1 MSKSLKEG
9 ERQMN
14 RQLQIM
20 CFLVLLTPFQSQ
32 AFQFAAYG
40 TTAESCYAKSMVG
53 MDSVINAR
61 MGVLPEHALTLSLKT
76 GSISDENST
85 YFTDTLTIIL
95 DAYMWQDTPHSYAIN
110 VFFQCA
116 GGGAPPTHSA
126 KAEM

>member
-1 MSKSLKEG
+1 
-9 ERQMN
+9 MN
-14 RQLQIM
+14 RRLQLI
-20 CFLVLLTPFQSQ
+20 CFLVMFIPFQSH
-32 AFQFAAYG
+32 AFQFASYG
-40 TTAESCYAKSMVG
+40 TTAEACYAKSMVG

-61 MGVLPEHALTLSLKT
+61 IGVLPEHALNLSLKT

-85 YFTDTLTIIL
+85 YHTDTLKIIL

-126 KAEM
+126 KADM